1 MFSGIS
7 FLSIDIKGRL
17 AIPTKHREALT
28 TRGQGWVTITA
39 DAEGCL
45 LLYAKP
51 DWQVVADR
59 IMAMSNQVPRVRLL
73 QELIVGHADHSEM
86 DGAGR
91 ILISPELRDYSK
103 IAPEQVGV
111 LMGQGNKFYV
121 WDETKYRAR
130 IALAQAAAHAP
141 APAELQGFST

>member
-7 FLSIDIKGRL
+7 SLSIDTKGRI
-17 AIPTKHREALT
+17 AIPTKHRDALSA
-28 TRGQGWVTITA
+28 RGEGWITLTA
-39 DAEGCL
+39 DTDGCL

-73 QELIVGHADHSEM
+73 QELIVGHADHIELDS
-86 DGAGR
+86 AGR
-91 ILISPELRDYSK
+91 VLISPELRAYAKLDK
-103 IAPEQVGV
+103 VGV

-121 WDETKYRAR
+121 WDESKYHAR
-130 IALAQAAAHAP
+130 VALAQASAQAP
-141 APAELQGFST
+141 APPELAGFST